1 MLKFPVAILFWIF
14 AVLPLRAEITP
25 EVQRLSDALGLPEII
40 EVMRDEGVEYGQ
52 ELAETMFPGRA
63 EGDWPTVVAAIYDT
77 DVMTETA
84 VTGFGNALNA
94 DDVAQLTAF
103 FESDLGVEIIQ
114 LEISARRA
122 IMDEAVDDANKVRV
136 AEMIAKEDTRIALLR
151 RFIDVNDLLE
161 SNVVGA
167 LNSSYAFYVGLVDG
181 GAYPEAV
188 PEDQILSDVWQQEPE
203 IRAETEEWL
212 LAFLSMAYSP
222 LSGADMQTY
231 IEFSETEAGQAL
243 NTALFAGFDQMFEDI
258 SRALGLAAASAMT
271 SEEL

>member
-1 MLKFPVAILFWIF
+1 MLKIPVAILFWIF
-14 AVLPLRAEITP
+14 AVLPLRAEVSP

-40 EVMRDEGVEYGQ
+40 EVMRDEGMDYGE
-52 ELAETMFPGRA
+52 ELAETMFPGRV
-63 EGDWPTVVAAIYDT
+63 EGDWAAIVASIYDPQAMN
-77 DVMTETA
+77 DTA
-84 VTGFGNALNA
+84 QTGLGNALSEEA
-94 DDVAQLTAF
+94 VEQLTEF
-103 FESDLGVEIIQ
+103 FESDLGVEIIA

-122 IMDEAVDDANKVRV
+122 LMDEAVDDANKARV
-136 AEMIAKEDTRIALLR
+136 QEMVAAEDPRIDLLR

-181 GAYPEAV
+181 GGYREPV
-188 PEDQILSDVWQQEPE
+188 SEDQILSDVWQQEPE

-222 LSGADMQTY
+222 LSGTEMLAY

-258 SRALGLAAASAMT
+258 SRQLGLAAASVMA